1 VEERQ
6 REKLARLRLSRNNE
20 QVGVALTELK
30 EACKKGV
37 NILPCSVA
45 CARVRCT
52 EGELFKVFKEAF
64 GLWKPPALW

>member
-20 QVGVALTELK
+20 RVGVALAELK

-37 NILPCSVA
+37 NILPYSVA